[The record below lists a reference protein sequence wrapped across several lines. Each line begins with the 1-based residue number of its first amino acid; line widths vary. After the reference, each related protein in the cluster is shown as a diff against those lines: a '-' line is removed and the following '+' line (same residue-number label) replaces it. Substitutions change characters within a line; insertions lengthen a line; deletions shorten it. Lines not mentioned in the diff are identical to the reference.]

1 MKHTRKFSKMLA
13 LMLSLLMMLTMI
25 PLSVSAEASTE
36 ATAITSAAEFAAMT
50 EDGNYYLANSIIITE
65 TYAKTFKGTFD
76 GRGNVIT
83 TTATLFK
90 TVDSATIENLT
101 VAGQIRGRATVTS
114 YIVGNTTFSNVT
126 NVASVNGSKDQ
137 NFNFDMVGDYSDSVT
152 SNNTTVGGIAGCVI
166 GSTEEGTKVSFIN
179 CKNTAAITVSD
190 STGDTNVGGILGG
203 ALFNKI
209 WGNAGVAKKVDVE
222 FINCT
227 NSGVITSVTNGGG
240 ILGQAYDAKTITL
253 VNCVNTGKI
262 TYGKTDKK
270 SALGGLV
277 GYANIPAFLSW
288 CYNTAEIVSTD
299 LAAGVISRPR
309 GGGVIQHCWNIAPI
323 STIPTELSGYGEY
336 GGGILAYDN
345 NSEIDILYCYNTGN
359 ITSNKY
365 VGGIAGRMNNISSDV
380 VGCYSSGTIA
390 LNEGCTDGKL
400 GQIFQGGNY
409 GTLLNNYYDKA
420 QSDSGIRAY
429 YLKGLEIDN
438 ADAVP
443 YETADIASGK
453 LAYDMN
459 KAIGAQVYYQNLTDT
474 DAAKNPTLN
483 SDDGAVIKSG
493 DNYYSVRIETEG
505 KAAVRIDGEK
515 SGLRVTTQVNKADY
529 DKLIAA
535 GISANDLTFGT
546 VFAPDSYV
554 GAVGEA
560 GGMFSMAHLE
570 QYLVDLDTTYVD
582 VPVANKGAEGFYATD
597 AAAYHFRGS
606 LVNIAKDN
614 LGDSFSAIGYIK
626 LGEDII
632 YSGYYVTVS
641 IAEIAEMAYEDRA
654 DVADTTYTQTIAA
667 SSEVAIGAVVTY
679 SPYTE
684 AQLKTLKGYYN

>member
-1 MKHTRKFSKMLA
+1 
-13 LMLSLLMMLTMI
+13 
-25 PLSVSAEASTE
+25 
-36 ATAITSAAEFAAMT
+36 
-50 EDGNYYLANSIIITE
+50 
-65 TYAKTFKGTFD
+65 
-76 GRGNVIT
+76 
-83 TTATLFK
+83 
-90 TVDSATIENLT
+90 
-101 VAGQIRGRATVTS
+101 
-114 YIVGNTTFSNVT
+114 
-126 NVASVNGSKDQ
+126 
-137 NFNFDMVGDYSDSVT
+137 
-152 SNNTTVGGIAGCVI
+152 
-166 GSTEEGTKVSFIN
+166 
-179 CKNTAAITVSD
+179 
-190 STGDTNVGGILGG
+190 
-203 ALFNKI
+203 
-209 WGNAGVAKKVDVE
+209 
-222 FINCT
+222 
-227 NSGVITSVTNGGG
+227 
-240 ILGQAYDAKTITL
+240 
-253 VNCVNTGKI
+253 
-262 TYGKTDKK
+262 
-270 SALGGLV
+270 
-277 GYANIPAFLSW
+277 
-288 CYNTAEIVSTD
+288 
-299 LAAGVISRPR
+299 
-309 GGGVIQHCWNIAPI
+309 
-323 STIPTELSGYGEY
+323 
-336 GGGILAYDN
+336 
-345 NSEIDILYCYNTGN
+345 
-359 ITSNKY
+359 
-365 VGGIAGRMNNISSDV
+365 
-380 VGCYSSGTIA
+380 
-390 LNEGCTDGKL
+390 
-400 GQIFQGGNY
+400 
-409 GTLLNNYYDKA
+409 
-420 QSDSGIRAY
+420 
-429 YLKGLEIDN
+429 
-438 ADAVP
+438 
-443 YETADIASGK
+443 
-453 LAYDMN
+453 MN

-493 DNYYSVRIETEG
+493 ANYYSVRIETAG

-654 DVADTTYTQTIAA
+654 AVADTTYTQTIAA